1 MAKAMTAKQF
11 TDALDEMG
19 ITSHTA
25 AAAVLGISRRSV
37 IRYVYGTQDVPES
50 VRRLIV
56 MLIKHGIPKEWM
68 WNRQPRASGE
78 AAMALP
84 VQERAPACATA
95 PDAPCVAGPAS
106 RVAASCRT
114 VPSDRIGRF

>member
-1 MAKAMTAKQF
+1 MPSDTACDFSTWHETERAPTATVSRLMAKAMTAKQF

-68 WNRQPRASGE
+68 
-78 AAMALP
+78 
-84 VQERAPACATA
+84 
-95 PDAPCVAGPAS
+95 
-106 RVAASCRT
+106 
-114 VPSDRIGRF
+114 

>member
-1 MAKAMTAKQF
+1 MTAKQF
-11 TDALDEMG
+11 KDALEEMG
-19 ITSHTA
+19 IESHMA

-68 WNRQPRASGE
+68 
-78 AAMALP
+78 
-84 VQERAPACATA
+84 
-95 PDAPCVAGPAS
+95 
-106 RVAASCRT
+106 
-114 VPSDRIGRF
+114 

>member
-1 MAKAMTAKQF
+1 MAKALTAKQF
-11 TDALDEMG
+11 AAALEEMG

-68 WNRQPRASGE
+68 
-78 AAMALP
+78 
-84 VQERAPACATA
+84 
-95 PDAPCVAGPAS
+95 
-106 RVAASCRT
+106 
-114 VPSDRIGRF
+114 